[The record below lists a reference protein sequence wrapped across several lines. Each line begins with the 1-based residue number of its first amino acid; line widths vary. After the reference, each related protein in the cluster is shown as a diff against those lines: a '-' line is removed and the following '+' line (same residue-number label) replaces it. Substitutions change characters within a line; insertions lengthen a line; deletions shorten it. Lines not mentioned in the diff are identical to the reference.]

1 MNHEHHTAS
10 AAWYKSPAVLG
21 LLAILGAAGA
31 FLLVQHWEHAGPY
44 SPWLLILAIPLLH
57 MFMHGGHG
65 AHGGHGSHGGHDSR
79 EGSGRRAGHGGGCC
93 GGQSSRAGH
102 GGHGSHGSRADQGGD
117 EGQGGG
123 CCGGK
128 TPKKDVKQPV
138 GQVDR

>member
-1 MNHEHHTAS
+1 MNHKHHTAS

-21 LLAILGAAGA
+21 LLAILGVAGA
-31 FLLVQHWEHAGPY
+31 FFLVQHWEHATPY
-44 SPWLLILAIPLLH
+44 SPWLLILTIPLMH

-65 AHGGHGSHGGHDSR
+65 AHGGHGGHDS
-79 EGSGRRAGHGGGCC
+79 SKGHGGGCC
-93 GGQSSRAGH
+93 GGQGSRKGQGGH
-102 GGHGSHGSRADQGGD
+102 GGHDTRADQGGD

-128 TPKKDVKQPV
+128 APKKNVNQPV